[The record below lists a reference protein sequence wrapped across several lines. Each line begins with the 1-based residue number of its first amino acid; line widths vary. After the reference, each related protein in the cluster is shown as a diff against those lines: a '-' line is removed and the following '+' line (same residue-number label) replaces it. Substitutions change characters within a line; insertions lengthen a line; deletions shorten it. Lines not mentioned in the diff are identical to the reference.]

1 MSLRKLHTLMKQKQ
15 LPFLPSAS
23 KAELAHQLEHNLAA
37 ERRKAAL
44 LTGTVVSYGDDRDE
58 ADLKTVV
65 MEQSRLITAL
75 AAPMAQ
81 RCAHVQSAQEWYT
94 NAAFYLASVITAINA
109 VAVALGGLGVTD
121 AAATDF
127 ENVNYTE
134 LLLNED
140 ARSQFVASF
149 TNPVT
154 WCNLATICIG
164 VLIVVCQKRSKILE
178 KKLKAWNAAVATSHE
193 VTAEFRT
200 YLSVVNFT
208 SSKAVNAELD
218 TAELKKATKA
228 ALSRFMNEEF
238 QRHRLKVADM
248 LNKAMDESARL
259 VPKMPAFFPDL
270 DSLLD
275 LAVQS

>member
-1 MSLRKLHTLMKQKQ
+1 M
-15 LPFLPSAS
+15 P
-23 KAELAHQLEHNLAA
+23 
-37 ERRKAAL
+37 
-44 LTGTVVSYGDDRDE
+44 VSVR
-58 ADLKTVV
+58 A
-65 MEQSRLITAL
+65 R
-75 AAPMAQ
+75 
-81 RCAHVQSAQEWYT
+81 YT

-259 VPKMPAFFPDL
+259 VRIQPHVWKASWLFHRSDCARSLACRVHAHEGSQDARILPRPRQPAGSGSPIVGVHWL
-270 DSLLD
+270 RTMRQATKLCI
-275 LAVQS
+275 ARTNAQANACVNE